1 MHTRAEARNGSVQAA
16 VHEVAEHA
24 RNLARLEVELAASE
38 LKQKTAALG
47 AGAVAVALGG
57 VLILFAFGYLTAAAA
72 AGLATFLPT
81 WSALL
86 IVGGVLLV
94 LAGLLLMAGKSKIRS
109 GVPPVPEQAVEE
121 AKLTGAVLKGR
132 NSG

>member
-1 MHTRAEARNGSVQAA
+1 MHTRADVQNGSVQSA

-24 RNLARLEVELAASE
+24 RNLARLEVALAASE

-47 AGAVAVALGG
+47 AGIVSLAIAGVLVLFALG
-57 VLILFAFGYLTAAAA
+57 FMTAAAA

-86 IVGGVLLV
+86 VVGGALLV
-94 LAGLLLMAGKSKIRS
+94 VAGLLLALGMAKIRR
-109 GVPPVPEQAVEE
+109 GVPPVPEQAVHE